1 MYPPADQEL
10 ERLQKENTQL
20 RRENEELQE
29 EVAQHQQRLEETL
42 VQKDLETHRLE
53 ENLHQKDL
61 ETHWLEEN
69 LHQKDLETHRLEE
82 NLHQKDLETRRLEE
96 NLHQKD
102 LETHR
107 LEENLH
113 QIDLETHRLEEN
125 LHQKHL
131 ETRRLEENLDLETRR
146 LEENL
151 HHQQQQAQ
159 QFVQTE
165 RTLRAQ
171 VQQLQGQVAQADRY
185 RDQVGELQARVERM
199 RLSPGRQLSSQDIEF
214 WKISRQEV
222 QIFGEI
228 GSGAW
233 GYVAKGI
240 FRGREVAVK
249 WPHMAILTAKVVDRL
264 RREVHIMAQV
274 RHPNLLLFIAAV
286 FDEQA
291 DRLQGPPLIVTELL
305 ATDLRSA
312 YKQGQLKD
320 SSKLRI
326 FRDVACALHYLHQHH
341 EPIIHRDV
349 SAPNVLLEAL
359 PRNQWKAK
367 LSDFGSANLAK
378 LARTAA
384 EGAIIYS
391 APETFPV
398 DIHDPNAVIPP
409 QTTKIDVYSYGVL
422 LCEVITNQMP
432 ASDDYRSMLQ
442 QVQQQWPFMY
452 DLIISCTKRKPE
464 DRPTMAAVLSELNK
478 ITPR

>member
-10 ERLQKENTQL
+10 ERLQKEITQL
-20 RRENEELQE
+20 RRENEELQQK
-29 EVAQHQQRLEETL
+29 VSQHQQRLEETL

-53 ENLHQKDL
+53 ENL
-61 ETHWLEEN
+61 
-69 LHQKDLETHRLEE
+69 R
-82 NLHQKDLETRRLEE
+82 QKDLETRRLEE
-96 NLHQKD
+96 S
-102 LETHR
+102 
-107 LEENLH
+107 
-113 QIDLETHRLEEN
+113 
-125 LHQKHL
+125 
-131 ETRRLEENLDLETRR
+131 
-146 LEENL
+146 L
-151 HHQQQQAQ
+151 HHQQQ

-171 VQQLQGQVAQADRY
+171 VQQLQGQAAQADRY
-185 RDQVGELQARVERM
+185 RDQVGELQAQVERM
-199 RLSPGRQLSSQDIEF
+199 RLSPGRQLSSQEIEF

-264 RREVHIMAQV
+264 RREVRIMAKV

-291 DRLQGPPLIVTELL
+291 DRLQEPPLIITELL
-305 ATDLRSA
+305 TTDLRSA

-320 SSKLRI
+320 SSKLPI

-378 LARTAA
+378 LARTAG

-442 QVQQQWPFMY
+442 QVQRQWPFMY
-452 DLIISCTKRKPE
+452 NLIISCTKRKPE